1 MRWFRHHKKDPTD
14 DVASHDFSSLMHQVR
29 EDPGHLAEVQKAFA
43 RLQRQYTGKPK
54 ADEKNLDKK

>member
-1 MRWFRHHKKDPTD
+1 M
-14 DVASHDFSSLMHQVR
+14 ASHDFSSLMHQVR